1 MTEIPATDADAT
13 GGMYVAHF
21 LCPAF
26 SLSLYTRVGVT
37 VFVFVFLLTFIFISV
52 YVKKILNFH
61 FRQDKKYTKF
71 SRTYAPSNPS
81 LSILISQLFLFL
93 YRLPPPLPFP
103 CQPSLNIIT
112 LSIMECTQYSAREQ
126 A

>member
-37 VFVFVFLLTFIFISV
+37 VFVFVFLLTFIFISG
-52 YVKKILNFH
+52 YILGCS
-61 FRQDKKYTKF
+61 D
-71 SRTYAPSNPS
+71 
-81 LSILISQLFLFL
+81 FLTFKM
-93 YRLPPPLPFP
+93 
-103 CQPSLNIIT
+103 T
-112 LSIMECTQYSAREQ
+112 LKH
-126 A
+126 